1 VEHSKGDD
9 GESVVAI
16 PRFPCGRSMLVK
28 DLELCTDRMSGFM
41 GLVSRVAFVTTW
53 SNRISLLHV
62 VLLVLE
68 GE

>member
-1 VEHSKGDD
+1 
-9 GESVVAI
+9 
-16 PRFPCGRSMLVK
+16 MLVK

-41 GLVSRVAFVTTW
+41 GLVSRVAFVATW